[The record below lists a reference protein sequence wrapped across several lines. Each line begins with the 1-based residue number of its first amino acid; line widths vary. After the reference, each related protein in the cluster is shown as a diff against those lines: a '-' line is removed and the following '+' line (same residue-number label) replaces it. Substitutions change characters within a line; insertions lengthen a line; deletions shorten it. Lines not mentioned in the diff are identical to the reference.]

1 MPLEDPLE
9 VKTRKNV
16 DGVWFQETQRM
27 AMGVHECEC
36 WMGEKIPRRGLL
48 EQLPKL
54 NFTFQPSKILGPLVE
69 RMPVE
74 DIELL
79 IYEYLFDDEKIKR
92 LYEMEVIELNQPER
106 TVFIFC

>member
-27 AMGVHECEC
+27 AMGIYETEC
-36 WMGEKIPRRGLL
+36 WLGKRI
-48 EQLPKL
+48 PKL
-54 NFTFQPSKILGPLVE
+54 NFTFQPSIIFKPLIE
-69 RMPVE
+69 RIPVE

-79 IYEYLFDDEKIKR
+79 IYEYLFDNDKIKR